1 MGKSEI
7 RFITNEHEKEQIA
20 TFILN
25 DLPDWFGLPESTMEY
40 IKESKR
46 MPFWASFSE
55 DKPNGFI
62 VLKETSKYTAEI
74 YVMGVLKDE
83 HHSGIV
89 TRLWNYFL
97 QYAKEHGYE
106 YVQVK
111 TVESGNNKYY
121 DITNKFYKHL
131 GFRELEVFRTLWD
144 EWNPCQVYVMG
155 IKEII

>member
-62 VLKETSKYTAEI
+62 VLK
-74 YVMGVLKDE
+74 DE
-83 HHSGIV
+83 HRSGIG

>member
-7 RFITNEHEKEQIA
+7 RLITNEHEKEQIA

-40 IKESKR
+40 ISESKL
-46 MPFWASFSE
+46 MPFWASFSK

-83 HHSGIV
+83 HHSGIG

-144 EWNPCQVYVMG
+144 ECNPCQVYVMG
-155 IKEII
+155 I